1 MTDPVQTTRF
11 RFWLW
16 LIALVGVIVPRR
28 LRADWK
34 QEWEAELRYREMLVA
49 EWDRLNR
56 LSKLD
61 LVRRSLGAF
70 WDALLLQPRRLEDE
84 MFQDLRYGARMLLKH
99 KGFSALAVLTL
110 ALGIGANT
118 AIFSIVYEVLLRPLP
133 FAAQERLMV
142 AWKKDT
148 TANSPLVELSVAE
161 FQDWQ
166 ANSRS
171 FDGLAVMP
179 TTVYGY
185 GYVLTGGGEAV
196 QLESSRVTGSFFA
209 LLGVQPALGRVFD
222 ETDDQLNAPRVAVI
236 SDRLWRDRFSADPEI
251 IGQTITL
258 TQNGFTV
265 VGVMPAKFEFPR
277 GADLWVPLRATM
289 SARSIENRGAIFLQ
303 AIGRLK
309 PDVTPEQAEA
319 ELNTIIS
326 QVAAEHP
333 ETKADGHRV
342 VITPLPRYLFGDARP
357 ALWWLLAATAM
368 LLLIAAA
375 NTANMLLARAT
386 VRRREFAIRAALGAG
401 RFRII
406 RQLLSESFLLASCG
420 GVCGVLLAH
429 WLIGLLVYI
438 APSDIPRFE
447 GISLNTQAIGFS
459 VLITLF
465 VAFIF
470 GLFPALA
477 ASRLNLNET
486 LSEGGSKMSGER
498 SGIRMRGALVI
509 AEVAV
514 TVVLLTGATLVLR
527 SFMNLSRVDLGFEPR
542 NVLTMH
548 LRLTGSKYGG
558 PEPRRE
564 FYRQLVDRLEAEP
577 GVIAASAVL
586 IRPLEGTIGWEA
598 DYAREGQSVDESR
611 QNTVANFEVIT
622 PHYFRTFGIALK
634 AGREFTPQDKLET
647 ERVVILSETMARG
660 VFGSAADAVGKRIKL
675 YPSATDEPW
684 RTVVGV
690 AADVRYRELQNVR
703 FDLYVPIA
711 QGMAAVN
718 HFAVRTETDPAA
730 FLTTVRR
737 EVAALDPTQA
747 VTRVATMEQLV
758 AANLARP
765 RFSAALLYWLS
776 ALALLLAAVGIYS
789 VVAYSVAQRVGE
801 IGVRVA
807 LGAQAGDILKLV
819 IGQGMRPVVAG
830 IGIGLV
836 VSVALTRLPAT
847 LLYGVSATDPLTFG
861 AVAVI
866 LALVAL
872 FACAFPARRAT
883 RVDPLVALR
892 CE

>member
-1 MTDPVQTTRF
+1 MAERNKQSWSKPH
-11 RFWLW
+11 LW
-16 LIALVGVIVPRR
+16 LIRLIGVIVPQR
-28 LRADWK
+28 LRTDWR

-49 EWDRLNR
+49 EWDRLNWR
-56 LSKLD
+56 SKLD
-61 LVRRSLGAF
+61 LLRRSLGAF
-70 WDALLLQPRRLEDE
+70 RDALVLQPRRLEDE

-99 KGFSALAVLTL
+99 KGFTMLAVLTL

-133 FAAQERLMV
+133 FAGQGRLMV

-222 ETDDQLNAPRVAVI
+222 ETDDRVNAPRVAVI
-236 SDRLWRDRFSADPEI
+236 SDHLWRDRFSADPEI

-258 TQNGFTV
+258 TQLGFTV

-289 SARSIENRGAIFLQ
+289 NARNIENRGAIFLQ

-309 PDVTPEQAEA
+309 PNVTIEQAEA
-319 ELNTIIS
+319 ELNTIVS
-326 QVAAEHP
+326 RVAAEHP
-333 ETKADGHRV
+333 ETKAEGHRA

-357 ALWWLLAATAM
+357 ALWLLLAATAM

-375 NTANMLLARAT
+375 NTANMLLVRAT

-420 GVCGVLLAH
+420 GICGVLLAH
-429 WLIGLLVYI
+429 WLIGLLVHI

-447 GISLNTQAIGFS
+447 GISLNAQALGFS
-459 VLITLF
+459 LLITLF

-486 LSEGGSKMSGER
+486 LSEGGSKVSGER

-514 TVVLLTGATLVLR
+514 TIVLLTGATLVLR
-527 SFMNLSRVDLGFEPR
+527 SFMNLSRVELGFEPR

-586 IRPLEGTIGWEA
+586 IRPLEGTVGWEA

-611 QNTVANFEVIT
+611 KNTVANFEVIT

-634 AGREFTPQDKLET
+634 AGREFTSQDKVET
-647 ERVVILSETMARG
+647 ERVVIVSETMARG
-660 VFGSAADAVGKRIKL
+660 VFGSAEDAVGKRIKL
-675 YPSATDEPW
+675 YPSAPDELW

-747 VTRVATMEQLV
+747 VTRVVTMEQLV

-765 RFSAALLYWLS
+765 RFSAVLLNWLS
-776 ALALLLAAVGIYS
+776 ALALLLAAGGIYS
-789 VVAYSVAQRVGE
+789 VVAYSVAQRAGE

-830 IGIGLV
+830 IGIGLT
-836 VSVALTRLPAT
+836 VSLALTRLLAT

-883 RVDPLVALR
+883 KVDPLVALR